1 MKRDD
6 DRAVE
11 QLRLRLIELYLLKYG
26 LVALTV
32 WAFLYGTAVLALRG
46 AVGMSREALV
56 WGLASLPL
64 ALLPAVL
71 LAWKRM
77 PKAQAMRAL
86 IDRHSRC
93 GGLLMAG
100 EEQSLEGW
108 ESSLPALRMPAIGW
122 RGGKTL
128 GMFSFGLAFVALGF
142 LVPQGFANLDGP
154 RLDVDREVEKLTQQI
169 DVLQD
174 EKVMAKERAALLTA
188 KLEQLK
194 RDASGKDPVKTLEAL
209 DHVAD
214 QASKAAT
221 DAAEAAMRRAEQLAR
236 AQKMAEALDRIGGKL
251 TPEQLKEAM
260 NELAALARKAATEEE
275 MLQMGLDPEIM
286 EALKK
291 GSGLSKEQLKKLAE
305 AMKEGKIQLTNKIE
319 KLVKAKLLD
328 AAELE
333 KCDKAGKCDCEA
345 LAMFLKE
352 NGAKSDLSDAIA
364 NSDDGEKGNDADKGG
379 TSRGPGESKLN
390 FGEETNEDGF
400 KFKEEELPP
409 GVIQSM
415 KDSQISGLSPSAP
428 NIGKEKAVAGAS
440 GALAGAKTGGG
451 SASTQVVLPRH
462 RGAVERYFDR
472 PAKMKN

>member
-26 LVALTV
+26 LAALTV
-32 WAFLYGTAVLALRG
+32 WAFLYGSAVLALRG
-46 AVGMSREALV
+46 AVGMTRESLA

-77 PKAQAMRAL
+77 PSPQALRAL

-100 EEQSLEGW
+100 EEQSLAGW
-108 ESSLPALRMPAIGW
+108 ESSLPALRLPSIQW
-122 RGGKTL
+122 RGNKTMAL
-128 GMFSFGLAFVALGF
+128 FTGGLAFVALGF

-169 DVLQD
+169 DVLNE
-174 EKVMAKERAALLTA
+174 EKVLAKERAALLTA
-188 KLEQLK
+188 KLEQLR

-214 QASKAAT
+214 QASKSAQ
-221 DAAEAAMRRAEQLAR
+221 DAAEAAIRRAEQLAR
-236 AQKMAEALDRIGGKL
+236 AQTMAEALDKLLGKMEPAKL
-251 TPEQLKEAM
+251 TEAM
-260 NELAALARKAATEEE
+260 NELAALAKKAATEEE
-275 MLQMGLDPEIM
+275 MLHRGLDPEIM
-286 EALKK
+286 DALKK
-291 GSGLSKEQLKKLAE
+291 GSGLTKEQLKKLTE
-305 AMKEGKIQLTNKIE
+305 ALKEGKIELSKKVE
-319 KLVKAKLLD
+319 RMVKAKLLD

-345 LAMFLKE
+345 LAAFLKE
-352 NGAKSDLSDAIA
+352 NGATSDLSDAIA
-364 NSDDGEKGNDADKGG
+364 NSEDADKGG
-379 TSRGPGESKLN
+379 VTRGPGAAKLE
-390 FGEETNEDGF
+390 FGDETNEDGF
-400 KFKEEELPP
+400 TFKEEALPP
-409 GVIQSM
+409 AALQAIKESE
-415 KDSQISGLSPSAP
+415 ITGLSPSSP
-428 NIGKEKAVAGAS
+428 NTGKDKRKPGAS
-440 GALAGAKTGGG
+440 GALDGAMAGGG
-451 SASTQVVLPRH
+451 SANTQVVLPRH

-472 PAKMKN
+472 PAKSKK